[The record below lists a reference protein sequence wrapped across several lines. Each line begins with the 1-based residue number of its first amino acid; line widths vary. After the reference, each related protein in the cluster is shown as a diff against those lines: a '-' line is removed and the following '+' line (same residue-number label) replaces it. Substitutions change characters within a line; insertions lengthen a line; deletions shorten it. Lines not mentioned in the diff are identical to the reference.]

1 MMKTIL
7 VCYEERPVAQ
17 RVLARAA
24 ELAKALDAHVIV
36 TSVAPALH
44 VVRGGG
50 PVDPV
55 DPPARHEEEVAQAVK
70 TLAELGL
77 TSVDTVIGLGDVSD
91 TIVALAEER
100 EADLIVLGAHD
111 GGVISRLLGTSTT
124 DAVAHKAP
132 TDVLIVH

>member
-1 MMKTIL
+1 MKTIL

-17 RVLARAA
+17 RVLERAA
-24 ELAKALDAHVIV
+24 ELAKALDARVVV

-44 VVRGGG
+44 VVRAGG

-55 DPPARHEEEVAQAVK
+55 DPPARHEEEVAQA
-70 TLAELGL
+70 ARELEAMGVA
-77 TSVDTVIGLGDVSD
+77 SVEAVTGFGDVPD

-111 GGVISRLLGTSTT
+111 GGMLSRLLGTSTT
-124 DAVAHKAP
+124 DAVLHRSP
-132 TDVLIVH
+132 TDVLVVR